1 MCFTDEYNVLRP
13 MDERKP
19 TGLSLSVSANLC
31 TVPCFICT
39 TTTSIIALHLQVSY
53 KHLHHLAFV
62 AEFPFLIFLANQRH
76 TTSCT
81 ILVSLCYILSSITAS
96 NLILKD
102 NVNSIIFD
110 QRKLTLTQKLRD

>member
-62 AEFPFLIFLANQRH
+62 AEFPFLIFLANQKTESKYEITGELNLQLERKKINFPYQKYQILH
-76 TTSCT
+76 TW
-81 ILVSLCYILSSITAS
+81 
-96 NLILKD
+96 
-102 NVNSIIFD
+102 
-110 QRKLTLTQKLRD
+110 